1 MDAYNLIQLGVDF
14 MAKSDGSVIIE
25 TLMDT
30 DGFEDGLKKL
40 EKDIDNSKDKLGGLS
55 EPLKDV
61 PPTLDDISGKMKD
74 VGGTMAKV
82 GAGMSATLTAPLL
95 FAGKEMVSAASDMEE
110 NLNKVD
116 VAFGK
121 SAENVK
127 KWSDNATQSFGL
139 SKNQALEAASLYG
152 DMATSMG
159 ITQKDAAEMATTL
172 AGLSG
177 DLASFKNIG
186 IDQAMT
192 ALNGV
197 FTGETESLKM
207 LGVVMTEVNLKEF
220 ANSLGLVYDEMS
232 QNEKVQLRYNYVL
245 EKTKNAQGDY
255 ARTSDGTANSMRTME
270 ASTENLSAS
279 LGQHLLPIITP
290 IIQKFTEIVE
300 VFGNLPDGM
309 QKTIIVVGLLI
320 VALGPLLTVAG
331 SVISILGTLLPLISG
346 LSFSFNPVILA
357 VGAAIASLL
366 LLIAN
371 WDTVMVAMQEFD
383 DFLQNVFAIDFT
395 EIFGPVLG
403 ETLNAF
409 FQNVEN
415 IWNSVKQIF
424 SGIIDFI
431 TGVFTGDWEKAWTG
445 IKDIFGGIWELL
457 VSVIRIPINAIIG
470 LINGL
475 ISGVCL
481 GINTVIKALNSIN
494 FTIPEWVPAF
504 GGKSI
509 GFNLTQITAPRI
521 PYLATGAVIPPNA
534 PFLAMLGDQR
544 HGNNIE
550 APEDL
555 IRKIV
560 REEAGLN
567 AEVIA
572 LLTEIVRNTRET
584 ADKNLEVNIGGR
596 EFVGAYDEAKARLG
610 YEF

>member
-1 MDAYNLIQLGVDF
+1 

-139 SKNQALEAASLYG
+139 SKNQALEATSLYG

-159 ITQKDAAEMATTL
+159 ITQKDASEMATTL

-220 ANSLGLVYDEMS
+220 AESAGLVYDEMS
-232 QNEKVQLRYNYVL
+232 QAEKVQLRYNYVL

-255 ARTSDGTANSMRTME
+255 ERTSDGTANSLRTLE

-279 LGQHLLPIITP
+279 LGEHLLPIITP
-290 IIQKFTEIVE
+290 IIEKLTEIVDA
-300 VFGNLPDGM
+300 FGNMPEGM
-309 QKTIIVVGLLI
+309 QKAIIVIGLVV
-320 VALGPLLTVAG
+320 VALGPLLTVVG
-331 SVISILGTLLPLISG
+331 SVVSIIGTLLPLISG
-346 LSFSFNPVILA
+346 LSLSFNPVILA
-357 VGAAIASLL
+357 VGAAVAAIA

-371 WDTVMVAMQEFD
+371 WDTVMAVMQEFD
-383 DFLQNVFAIDFT
+383 EFLQNVFAIDFT

-457 VSVIRIPINAIIG
+457 VSVIKIPINAIIG

-509 GFNLTQITAPRI
+509 GFNLTQISAPRI

-567 AEVIA
+567 TEVIA

-584 ADKNLEVNIGGR
+584 ADKDFGVSIDSR
-596 EFVGAYDEAKARLG
+596 ELVSAYDERKARNG
-610 YEF
+610 YAF

>member
-1 MDAYNLIQLGVDF
+1 
-14 MAKSDGSVIIE
+14 MAQVKSDGTVYI
-25 TLMDT
+25 DT
-30 DGFEDGLKKL
+30 EISTEGFEKGLKEMQK
-40 EKDIDNSKDKLGGLS
+40 KT
-55 EPLKDV
+55 V
-61 PPTLDDISGKMKD
+61 PSIAEISDSMKQ
-74 VGGTMAKV
+74 VGTTVTKV
-82 GAGMSATLTAPLL
+82 GAGMTGAITAPLVL
-95 FAGKEMVSAASDMEE
+95 LGKEMVNSASDTEE

-121 SAENVK
+121 SAESVK
-127 KWSDNATQSFGL
+127 KWSENATKSFGL
-139 SKNQALEAASLYG
+139 SKNQALEATSLYG

-159 ITQKDAAEMATTL
+159 ITQKDASEMATTL

-186 IDQAMT
+186 VEQAMT

-207 LGVVMTEVNLKEF
+207 LGVVMTETNLEEF
-220 ANSLGLVYDEMS
+220 AEKSGLVYKEMS
-232 QNEKVQLRYNYVL
+232 QAEKVQLRYNYVL

-255 ARTSDGTANSMRTME
+255 ERTSDGTANSLRTLE

-279 LGQHLLPIITP
+279 LGEHLLPIITP
-290 IIQKFTEIVE
+290 IIEKLTEIVDA
-300 VFGNLPDGM
+300 FGNMPEGM
-309 QKTIIVVGLLI
+309 QKAIIVIGLVV
-320 VALGPLLTVAG
+320 VALGPLLTVVG
-331 SVISILGTLLPLISG
+331 SVVSIIGTLMPMLSG
-346 LSFSFNPVILA
+346 LSISFNPVILA
-357 VGAAIASLL
+357 VGAAVAAIA

-371 WDTVMVAMQEFD
+371 WDTVMAVMQEFD

-409 FQNVEN
+409 SQNVEN
-415 IWNSVKQIF
+415 IWNSVKRIF
-424 SGIIDFI
+424 GGIIDFI
-431 TGVFTGDWEKAWTG
+431 TGVFSGDWEKAWTG
-445 IKDIFGGIWELL
+445 IKDIFFGIWDLL
-457 VSVIRIPINAIIG
+457 VSIIKIPINAIIG

-481 GINTVIKALNSIN
+481 GINTVIKALNSID
-494 FTIPEWVPAF
+494 FTIPDWVPAF

-509 GFNLTQITAPRI
+509 GFNLTQISPPKI

-534 PFLAMLGDQR
+534 PFVAMLGDQK

-560 REEAGLN
+560 REETGGA
-567 AEVIA
+567 
-572 LLTEIVRNTRET
+572 
-584 ADKNLEVNIGGR
+584 NISGNVTIPVYFDGNKL
-596 EFVGAYDEAKARLG
+596 FKIMIAKAKLLQASTG
-610 YEF
+610 INTFVEL

>member
-1 MDAYNLIQLGVDF
+1 MDAYNLIYLEVDF

-40 EKDIDNSKDKLGGLS
+40 EKDIDNSKDKFGGLS

-61 PPTLDDISGKMKD
+61 TPTLDDISGKMKD

-82 GAGMSATLTAPLL
+82 GAGMTATLTAPLVML
-95 FAGKEMVSAASDMEE
+95 GKEMVSAASDMEE

-121 SAENVK
+121 NAESVK
-127 KWSDNATQSFGL
+127 KWADNATESFGL
-139 SKNQALEAASLYG
+139 SKNQALEATSLYG

-159 ITQKDAAEMATTL
+159 ITQKDASEMATTL

-220 ANSLGLVYDEMS
+220 AESAGLVYDEMS
-232 QNEKVQLRYNYVL
+232 QAEKVQLRYNYVL

-255 ARTSDGTANSMRTME
+255 ARTSDGTANSLRTLE

-279 LGQHLLPIITP
+279 LGEHLLPIITP
-290 IIQKFTEIVE
+290 IIEKLTEIVDA
-300 VFGNLPDGM
+300 FGNMPEGM
-309 QKTIIVVGLLI
+309 QKAIIVIGLVV
-320 VALGPLLTVAG
+320 VALGPLLTVVG
-331 SVISILGTLLPLISG
+331 SVVSIIGTLIPMLSG
-346 LSFSFNPVILA
+346 LSISFNPVILA
-357 VGAAIASLL
+357 VGAAVAAIA

-371 WDTVMVAMQEFD
+371 WDAVMAVMQEFD
-383 DFLQNVFAIDFT
+383 DFLQNIFAIDFT
-395 EIFGPVLG
+395 EILGPVLG

-415 IWNSVKQIF
+415 IWNSVKRIF
-424 SGIIDFI
+424 GGIIDFI
-431 TGVFTGDWEKAWTG
+431 TGVFSGDWEKAWTG
-445 IKDIFGGIWELL
+445 IKDIFFGIWDLL
-457 VSVIRIPINAIIG
+457 VSIIKIPINAIIG

-481 GINTVIKALNSIN
+481 GINTVIKALNSID
-494 FTIPEWVPAF
+494 FTIPDWVPVF

-509 GFNLTQITAPRI
+509 GFNLTQISPPKI

-534 PFLAMLGDQR
+534 PFVAMLGDQK

-550 APEDL
+550 APENL

-560 REEAGLN
+560 REETGSANISGNVTIPVYFDGNKLF
-567 AEVIA
+567 
-572 LLTEIVRNTRET
+572 EIM
-584 ADKNLEVNIGGR
+584 I
-596 EFVGAYDEAKARLG
+596 AKAKLLQASTG
-610 YEF
+610 INTFVEL

>member
-1 MDAYNLIQLGVDF
+1 

-40 EKDIDNSKDKLGGLS
+40 EKDIDNSKDKFGGLS

-61 PPTLDDISGKMKD
+61 TPTLDDISGKMKD

-82 GAGMSATLTAPLL
+82 GAGMTATLTAPLVML
-95 FAGKEMVSAASDMEE
+95 GKEMVSAASDMEE

-121 SAENVK
+121 NAESVK
-127 KWSDNATQSFGL
+127 KWADNATESFGL
-139 SKNQALEAASLYG
+139 SKNQALEATSLYG

-159 ITQKDAAEMATTL
+159 ITQKDASEMATTL

-220 ANSLGLVYDEMS
+220 AESAGLVYDEMS
-232 QNEKVQLRYNYVL
+232 QAEKVQLRYNYVL

-255 ARTSDGTANSMRTME
+255 ARTSDGTANSLRTLE

-279 LGQHLLPIITP
+279 LGEHLLPIITP
-290 IIQKFTEIVE
+290 IIEKLTEIVDA
-300 VFGNLPDGM
+300 FGNMPEGM
-309 QKTIIVVGLLI
+309 QKAIIVIGLVV
-320 VALGPLLTVAG
+320 VALGPLLTVVG
-331 SVISILGTLLPLISG
+331 SVVSIIGTLIPMLSG
-346 LSFSFNPVILA
+346 LSISFNPVILA
-357 VGAAIASLL
+357 VGAAVAAIA

-371 WDTVMVAMQEFD
+371 WDAVMAVMQEFD
-383 DFLQNVFAIDFT
+383 DFLQNIFAIDFT
-395 EIFGPVLG
+395 EILGPVLG

-415 IWNSVKQIF
+415 IWNSVKRIF
-424 SGIIDFI
+424 GGIIDFI
-431 TGVFTGDWEKAWTG
+431 TGVFSGDWEKAWTG
-445 IKDIFGGIWELL
+445 IKDIFFGIWDLL
-457 VSVIRIPINAIIG
+457 VSIIKIPINAIIG

-481 GINTVIKALNSIN
+481 GINTVIKALNSID
-494 FTIPEWVPAF
+494 FTIPDWVPVF

-509 GFNLTQITAPRI
+509 GFNLTQISPPKI

-534 PFLAMLGDQR
+534 PFVAMLGDQK

-550 APEDL
+550 APENL

-560 REEAGLN
+560 REETGSANISGNVTIPVYFDGNKLF
-567 AEVIA
+567 
-572 LLTEIVRNTRET
+572 EIM
-584 ADKNLEVNIGGR
+584 I
-596 EFVGAYDEAKARLG
+596 AKAKLLQASTG
-610 YEF
+610 INTFVEL

>member
-1 MDAYNLIQLGVDF
+1 

-30 DGFEDGLKKL
+30 DGFEDGLKKI

-61 PPTLDDISGKMKD
+61 SPTLDDISEKMKD

-82 GAGMSATLTAPLL
+82 GAGMTATLTAPLVML
-95 FAGKEMVSAASDMEE
+95 GKEMVSSASDMEE

-121 SAENVK
+121 SAESVK
-127 KWSDNATQSFGL
+127 KWSNSATESFGL
-139 SKNQALEAASLYG
+139 SKNQALEATSLYG

-159 ITQKDAAEMATTL
+159 ITQKDASEMATTL

-220 ANSLGLVYDEMS
+220 ADSAGLVYDEMS
-232 QNEKVQLRYNYVL
+232 QAEKVQLRYNYVL

-255 ARTSDGTANSMRTME
+255 ARTSDGTANSLRTLE

-279 LGQHLLPIITP
+279 LGEHLLPIITP
-290 IIQKFTEIVE
+290 IIKKLTEIVE
-300 VFGNLPDGM
+300 AFGNLPDGM
-309 QKTIIVVGLLI
+309 QKTIIVVGL
-320 VALGPLLTVAG
+320 VVTALGPLLTVVG
-331 SVISILGTLLPLISG
+331 SVVSIIGTLIPILSG
-346 LSFSFNPVILA
+346 LSISFNPVVLA
-357 VGAAIASLL
+357 IGAAIAALV

-371 WDTVMVAMQEFD
+371 WDTVMAVMQEFD
-383 DFLQNVFAIDFT
+383 EFLQNVFAVDFT

-403 ETLNAF
+403 EALNAF

-415 IWNSVKQIF
+415 IWNSAKQIF

-445 IKDIFGGIWELL
+445 IKDIFGGIWNLF
-457 VSVIRIPINAIIG
+457 VSVIKTPINAIIG

-475 ISGVCL
+475 IGGVCQ
-481 GINTVIKALNSIN
+481 GINTVIEALNSID

-509 GFNLTQITAPRI
+509 GFNLTKINTPKI
-521 PYLATGAVIPPNA
+521 PYPA
-534 PFLAMLGDQR
+534 
-544 HGNNIE
+544 
-550 APEDL
+550 
-555 IRKIV
+555 
-560 REEAGLN
+560 
-567 AEVIA
+567 
-572 LLTEIVRNTRET
+572 
-584 ADKNLEVNIGGR
+584 
-596 EFVGAYDEAKARLG
+596 
-610 YEF
+610 

>member
-1 MDAYNLIQLGVDF
+1 

-30 DGFEDGLKKL
+30 DGFEEGLKKL

-82 GAGMSATLTAPLL
+82 GVGMTATLTTPLVML
-95 FAGKEMVSAASDMEE
+95 GKKMVSSASDMEE

-121 SAENVK
+121 SAESVK
-127 KWSDNATQSFGL
+127 KWSDSATESFGL
-139 SKNQALEAASLYG
+139 SKNKALEATSLYG

-159 ITQKDAAEMATTL
+159 INQEYAAEMATTL

-220 ANSLGLVYDEMS
+220 AESTGLVYEEMS
-232 QNEKVQLRYNYVL
+232 QAEKVQLRYNYVL

-255 ARTSDGTANSMRTME
+255 VRTSDGTANSLRTLE

-279 LGQHLLPIITP
+279 LGEHLLPIITP
-290 IIQKFTEIVE
+290 IIEKLTEIVDA
-300 VFGNLPDGM
+300 FGNMPEGM
-309 QKTIIVVGLLI
+309 QKAIIVIGLVV
-320 VALGPLLTVAG
+320 VALGPLLTVVG
-331 SVISILGTLLPLISG
+331 SVVSIIGTLMPMLSG
-346 LSFSFNPVILA
+346 LSVSFNPVILA
-357 VGAAIASLL
+357 VGAAVAAVA

-371 WDTVMVAMQEFD
+371 WDTAMAVMQEFD

-424 SGIIDFI
+424 SGIINFI

-457 VSVIRIPINAIIG
+457 VSVIKIPINAIIG

-509 GFNLTQITAPRI
+509 GFNLTQISAPRI

-567 AEVIA
+567 TEVIA

-584 ADKNLEVNIGGR
+584 ADKDFGVSIDSR
-596 EFVGAYDEAKARLG
+596 ELVSAYDERKARNG
-610 YEF
+610 YAF

>member
-1 MDAYNLIQLGVDF
+1 

-40 EKDIDNSKDKLGGLS
+40 EKDIDNSKDKFGGLS

-61 PPTLDDISGKMKD
+61 TPTLDDISGKMKD

-82 GAGMSATLTAPLL
+82 GVGMTATLTTPLVML
-95 FAGKEMVSAASDMEE
+95 GKEMVSSASDMEE

-121 SAENVK
+121 NAESVK
-127 KWSDNATQSFGL
+127 KWSDNATESFGL
-139 SKNQALEAASLYG
+139 SKNQALEATSLYG

-159 ITQKDAAEMATTL
+159 ITQKDASEMATTL

-207 LGVVMTEVNLKEF
+207 LGVVMTETNLEEF
-220 ANSLGLVYDEMS
+220 AEKAGLVYDEMS
-232 QNEKVQLRYNYVL
+232 QAEKVQLRYNYVL

-255 ARTSDGTANSMRTME
+255 ARTSDSTANSLRTME

-279 LGQHLLPIITP
+279 LGEHLLPIITP
-290 IIQKFTEIVE
+290 MIEKLTEIVE
-300 VFGNLPDGM
+300 SFGNLPDGM
-309 QKTIIVVGLLI
+309 QKAIIVIGLVV
-320 VALGPLLTVAG
+320 VALGPLLTVVG
-331 SVISILGTLLPLISG
+331 SVVSIIGTLMPMLSG
-346 LSFSFNPVILA
+346 LSISFNPVILA
-357 VGAAIASLL
+357 VGAAVAAVA

-371 WDTVMVAMQEFD
+371 WDTVMAVMQEFD

-415 IWNSVKQIF
+415 IWNSVKRIF
-424 SGIIDFI
+424 GGIIDFI
-431 TGVFTGDWEKAWTG
+431 TGVFSGDWEKAWTG
-445 IKDIFGGIWELL
+445 IKDIFFGIWDLL
-457 VSVIRIPINAIIG
+457 VSIIKIPINAIIG

-481 GINTVIKALNSIN
+481 GINTVIKALNSID
-494 FTIPEWVPAF
+494 FTIPDWVPAF

-509 GFNLTQITAPRI
+509 GFNLTQISPPKI

-534 PFLAMLGDQR
+534 PFVAMLGDQK

-560 REEAGLN
+560 REETGGANISGNVTIPVYFDGNKLF
-567 AEVIA
+567 
-572 LLTEIVRNTRET
+572 EIM
-584 ADKNLEVNIGGR
+584 I
-596 EFVGAYDEAKARLG
+596 AKAKLFQASTG
-610 YEF
+610 TNMFVEL